1 MEVKVR
7 YAGFWRRVGATIVD
21 NLLLAIVLYPLIRF
35 FTSGEFFLDT
45 EASTLLTKLASI
57 DWGYLLIEEGL
68 PALIVIFFWVRF
80 ETTPGKY
87 MFDCYVVDAK
97 TFGPLRIRQAILR
110 YIGYLVSLLPL
121 CLGFIWVAF
130 DKRKR
135 GFHDMIA
142 GSVVIVRINGPFDSD
157 ESKKS
162 LDQLMKE
169 SS

>member
-1 MEVKVR
+1 MGETVR
-7 YAGFWRRVGATIVD
+7 YAGFWRRVGATIID
-21 NLLLAIVLYPLIRF
+21 NLLLAIVLYPLVRF

-45 EASTLLTKLASI
+45 ETSSLMAKLASI
-57 DWGYLLIEEGL
+57 DWVYLLINEGL
-68 PALIVIFFWVRF
+68 PALLVIFLWVRF

-87 MFDCYVVDAK
+87 MFDCYVVDAR
-97 TFGPLRIRQAILR
+97 TFGPLSIRQAILR
-110 YIGYLVSLLPL
+110 YVGYLVSFLTL
-121 CLGFIWVAF
+121 CIGFLWVAF

-142 GSVVIVRINGPFDSD
+142 GSVVIVRINGPFDND

-162 LDQLMKE
+162 LEQLMKE